1 MGKAGRLCLAKSV
14 VTSLS
19 PSVFHAG
26 SLTTES
32 VYDFVD
38 KKLHNCI
45 SAKCDNTRSWNLVY
59 WEEVTRL
66 KELGGL
72 ELRSTRV
79 NNIAMLGK
87 LVEDLLHDREKPWVL
102 ALSQKYLGNNI
113 ALDGNY
119 KAGNSYIW

>member
-32 VYDFVD
+32 VCDFVD
-38 KKLHNCI
+38 KKLRNCI
-45 SAKCDNTRSWNLVY
+45 SAKCDNNRSWNLVY

-87 LVEDLLHDREKPWVL
+87 LVEDLLHDREKHWVL

-119 KAGNSYIW
+119 KAGKW